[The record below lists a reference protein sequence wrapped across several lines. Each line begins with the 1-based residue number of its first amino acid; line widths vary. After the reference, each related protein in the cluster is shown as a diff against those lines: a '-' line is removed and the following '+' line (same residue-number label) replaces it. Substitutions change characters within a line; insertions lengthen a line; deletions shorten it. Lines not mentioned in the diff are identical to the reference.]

1 MNYFYNLKMDTEN
14 ELIKTFKQLASERL
28 KNKYS
33 KQALVIKTF
42 RDAKLLERHNA
53 ETVENSLSD
62 YIGGD
67 SLDWER
73 IRCPFY
79 GWHDYLLIDVNCN
92 DVGLISKVV
101 SIWEDLEN
109 YPLLDEDSYCEKE
122 YSAALNDWRNWYD
135 TAERIK
141 AMRKAGDYEAYS
153 FGELRAMVEGL
164 TLPSGTL
171 GQQLTSEQ

>member
-1 MNYFYNLKMDTEN
+1 MNYFYNLKMDTNN
-14 ELIKTFKQLASERL
+14 ELMETFKKLASERL

-33 KQALVIKTF
+33 NQALVIKTF

-53 ETVENSLSD
+53 ETVENILSD

-79 GWHDYLLIDVNCN
+79 GWHDYLLIDINAD

-101 SIWEDLEN
+101 NIWERLEN
-109 YPLLDEDSYCEKE
+109 YPLLDEDSYLEKE
-122 YSAALNDWRNWYD
+122 YLKACDNWANWYD
-135 TAERIK
+135 RKERAK
-141 AMRKAGDYEAYS
+141 ELRNAGDYEALTFS
-153 FGELRAMVEGL
+153 ELKAMVKGES
-164 TLPSGTL
+164 LPSG
-171 GQQLTSEQ
+171 QVYERLTCEI